1 MSLYAVKKS
10 VVDLIPGRLVRVFA
24 APYVSGDSLD
34 KGLAVA
40 DRLFEE
46 RGILTTLDVLG
57 EAEKTEAKVRGAV
70 ENYLRALEAV
80 KGRAYCTLSIKPG
93 HFGFYVSP
101 DLCRKNVEEMA
112 AACQAA
118 GRGLTVDMEDMDLT
132 DFTLDLYR
140 DLKPKYPILGTVL
153 QSRLHRTLDDVD
165 RFDGLKAHVR
175 ACIGIYNV
183 GPDKAVTNRRQMKE
197 NLLTLIGKLFDRGHY
212 VCIATHDMEYLAKAR
227 DLVARKGIPKDRYEF
242 QMLLGVPRDH
252 IQKELVATGE
262 TVRLYV
268 PFASDWDDAIAY
280 LRRRML
286 ESPSMSLLVLKNLF
300 VRGN

>member
-1 MSLYAVKKS
+1 MSLYAMKKS
-10 VVDLIPGRLVRVFA
+10 VVNLIPGRLVRVFA

-46 RGILTTLDVLG
+46 RGIRTTLDVLG

-112 AACQAA
+112 AACQSA
-118 GRGLTVDMEDMDLT
+118 GRGLTVDMEDTDLT

-165 RFDGLKAHVR
+165 RLDGLKAHVR

-197 NLLTLIGKLFDRGHY
+197 NLLALIEKLFDRGHY